1 MHSIIANDYE
11 LEIGSILDSSFASL
25 LDKYSDVKKIIVSD
39 DNTSEHCVPFLI
51 SNYDGLAEAEVV
63 ILPAGE
69 ENKSLAI
76 VANVWELL
84 TEYGLG
90 RHDLIINVGGGVVT
104 DMGGFI
110 ASCYKRGMQFINIP
124 TSLLS
129 MVDAS
134 IGGKTGVNLDHYKN
148 QIGVFNDPE
157 AVYIDP
163 IFLSTLESNELLS
176 GYAEMI
182 KHGLIHS
189 TDLFNKVIEQLDI
202 PFELE
207 LELLKES
214 IQVKNEVV
222 KRDPLEGGE
231 RKILN
236 FGHTIGHVIE
246 GFMLGSEG
254 MTHGHAVGI
263 GMVFEAYLSTK
274 KGKLS
279 QEEFK
284 TIESAIL
291 DVFPVPTFSND
302 DIQSMTALLTND
314 KKNKGGKILCCLLE
328 KIGECTFDH
337 EISEQEVTEVFLH
350 YKNQQIN
357 LN

>member
-1 MHSIIANDYE
+1 MHSISANDYE

-189 TDLFNKVIEQLDI
+189 TDLFKKVIEQLDI

-284 TIESAIL
+284 IIESAIL

>member
-1 MHSIIANDYE
+1 MHSISANNYE

>member
-1 MHSIIANDYE
+1 MHSISANNYE

-246 GFMLGSEG
+246 GLMLGSEG

>member
-1 MHSIIANDYE
+1 MHSISANDYE

-284 TIESAIL
+284 IIESAIL

>member
-1 MHSIIANDYE
+1 MHSISANDYE

>member
-1 MHSIIANDYE
+1 MHSISSNDYE

-284 TIESAIL
+284 TI
-291 DVFPVPTFSND
+291 
-302 DIQSMTALLTND
+302 
-314 KKNKGGKILCCLLE
+314 
-328 KIGECTFDH
+328 
-337 EISEQEVTEVFLH
+337 
-350 YKNQQIN
+350 
-357 LN
+357 

>member
-1 MHSIIANDYE
+1 MHSISANDYE

-202 PFELE
+202 PSELE

-284 TIESAIL
+284 IIESAIL